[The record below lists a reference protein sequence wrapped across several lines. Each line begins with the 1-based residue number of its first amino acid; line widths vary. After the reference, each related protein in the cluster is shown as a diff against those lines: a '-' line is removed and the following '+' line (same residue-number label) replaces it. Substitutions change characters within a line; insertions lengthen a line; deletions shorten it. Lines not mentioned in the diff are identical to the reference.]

1 MIDGL
6 RGRPSLHERDRDVI
20 VSNGDAIFKLKD
32 FFETKNALEPFRT
45 LFRMTDGK
53 SKMTDVTDMKWRSF
67 HWDCYIHEDERASK
81 KCQQSVA

>member
-1 MIDGL
+1 
-6 RGRPSLHERDRDVI
+6 
-20 VSNGDAIFKLKD
+20 
-32 FFETKNALEPFRT
+32 